1 MHVIR
6 TLVLAGFL
14 VGCAAPGAPPPPA
27 AIPMSGPTRGA
38 MVAERACASCHA
50 VAIVGDSRNPNAPP
64 FRDIRIRY
72 NSISLERELAR
83 IAKEGH
89 FEMPRTAIADGD
101 IPEIV
106 AYIETLS
113 PWR

>member
-14 VGCAAPGAPPPPA
+14 GGCAAHGAPPLPA
-27 AIPMSGPTRGA
+27 AFPVPGQTRGSV
-38 MVAERACASCHA
+38 VAERACASCHA
-50 VAIVGDSRNPNAPP
+50 VAIVGDSPNPNALP

-72 NSISLERELAR
+72 NTISLERELAR
-83 IAKEGH
+83 IAKGGH
-89 FEMPRTAIADGD
+89 FEMPPSAIAEAD
-101 IPEIV
+101 IPEV
-106 AYIETLS
+106 AAYIETLS

>member
-1 MHVIR
+1 MRLFPGIA
-6 TLVLAGFL
+6 LVGFL
-14 VGCAAPGAPPPPA
+14 GGCAAQGAAPPA
-27 AIPMSGPTRGA
+27 GTVAGPNRGV

-50 VAIVGDSRNPNAPP
+50 VGMVGASHNPSAPP

-72 NSISLERELAR
+72 NTISLERELAR

-89 FEMPRTAIADGD
+89 FEMRQTAIAESD

-106 AYIETLS
+106 AYIETLQ